1 MKLNKNGTKT
11 NWWKWGFL
19 LILAINVAFVG
30 VIASRLIQ
38 VREPAAQSISSK
50 KDDNVKVGTIS
61 TTREQLN
68 DTVAS
73 YLKEYQTKKTS
84 YSVYATSS
92 AIMFEGTYTFLGYE
106 VPLYIYFQPSRLES
120 GAIQLKIT
128 SFSVGT
134 LTLPESEVLKYLKS
148 SINLPDFVEVLPK
161 ESVININIQ
170 DIKNDADIFLKATTI
185 DLVGDQFNFDIYK
198 KNS

>member
-50 KDDNVKVGTIS
+50 KADNVKVGTIS

-92 AIMFEGTYTFLGYE
+92 AIMFEGMYTFLGYE

-185 DLVGDQFNFDIYK
+185 DLVGDHFNFDIYK

>member
-1 MKLNKNGTKT
+1 MKLNKNETKT

-50 KDDNVKVGTIS
+50 KADNVKVGTIS

>member
-50 KDDNVKVGTIS
+50 KADNVKVGTIS

-73 YLKEYQTKKTS
+73 YL
-84 YSVYATSS
+84 
-92 AIMFEGTYTFLGYE
+92 
-106 VPLYIYFQPSRLES
+106 
-120 GAIQLKIT
+120 
-128 SFSVGT
+128 
-134 LTLPESEVLKYLKS
+134 
-148 SINLPDFVEVLPK
+148 
-161 ESVININIQ
+161 
-170 DIKNDADIFLKATTI
+170 
-185 DLVGDQFNFDIYK
+185 
-198 KNS
+198 

>member
-1 MKLNKNGTKT
+1 MKLNKNGTKI

-50 KDDNVKVGTIS
+50 KADNVKVGTIS

-128 SFSVGT
+128 SYSVGN

-170 DIKNDADIFLKATTI
+170 DIKNDADIFLKATRI
-185 DLVGDQFNFDIYK
+185 DLVGDQFNFDFYNN
-198 KNS
+198 NS